1 MSPAMQSESANG
13 RGYPFWTYLD
23 VLFFFGAMLPSGLL
37 AYGSVW
43 AIKRLSGAAE
53 WPKAVDLL
61 SLQFLTY
68 LLWFLALSVLFKLK
82 YNRDFWTSLRWN
94 PSVNA
99 IGMWVMLGPALALA
113 VGLAGTALD
122 TPKIRTPMEDLLD
135 ERSSLILVGLFAS
148 TLGPLCEELA
158 FRGFLQ
164 PIVTRSLGPVA
175 GIVIPAAL
183 FAIPHLP
190 QYAWSWRHITLIGL
204 AGIAF
209 GWARFR
215 SGSTAA
221 ATGFHATYNLTF
233 VLLYAFRGD
242 AFPP

>member
-1 MSPAMQSESANG
+1 MIETSQPGPAAE

-23 VLFFFGAMLPSGLL
+23 VLLFFLAMLPSGVL
-37 AYGSVW
+37 AYGSLW
-43 AIKRLSGAAE
+43 AVKRISGAAA

-61 SLQFLTY
+61 SLQFVTY
-68 LLWFLALSVLFKLK
+68 LLWFLALSALFKLK
-82 YNRDFWTSLRWN
+82 YDRDFWQSLRWN
-94 PSVNA
+94 ASVDA
-99 IGMWVMLGPALALA
+99 IGTWTMLGPALAFA
-113 VGLAGTALD
+113 VGLAGSALD
-122 TPKIRTPMEDLLD
+122 TPKIRTPMEELLD
-135 ERSSLILVGLFAS
+135 ERTSLVLVGVFAS
-148 TLGPLCEELA
+148 TLGPLSEELA

-183 FAIPHLP
+183 FAVPHLP

-204 AGIAF
+204 AGVAF

-242 AFPP
+242 TFPP